1 MEAVILVDVSDN
13 TIGTMEKMEAHKK
26 GLLHRA
32 FSVLLFNSNGELLIQ
47 KRSSSKY
54 HSAGL
59 WTNTCCSHPRPDE
72 KIEDAIQ
79 RKLMQEMGIDAQP
92 VFAYKFIYRIDLE
105 NGLKEHELD
114 HVFIGTYD
122 GEPEINQDE
131 AEDWKFV
138 SLAGLNKNI
147 KAHPENFT
155 FWFKLITSDPEFK
168 AITASIV

>member
-1 MEAVILVDVSDN
+1 MEVVILVDEKDN

-59 WTNTCCSHPRPDE
+59 WTNTCCSHPRLDE

-92 VFAYKFIYRIDLE
+92 VFAYKFTYRIDLE
-105 NGLKEHELD
+105 NGLTENELD

-122 GEPEINQDE
+122 GEPEINKDE
-131 AEDWKFV
+131 VEDWKFI
-138 SLAGLNKNI
+138 SLTDLHRII
-147 KAHPENFT
+147 KTNPEQFT